1 MSLLARWLQFL
12 RFLEGLL
19 EFLDFVTTP
28 LGMVAT
34 VGVVLYILL
43 MIVGTDAS
51 AAATL
56 AGSVA
61 LGLSCL
67 ITRPDF

>member
-1 MSLLARWLQFL
+1 MAFLTRWLQFL

-19 EFLDFVTTP
+19 EFLDVVTTP

-34 VGVVLYILL
+34 AGVVLYSVL
-43 MIVGTDAS
+43 MFLGADAS
-51 AAATL
+51 TAATL
-56 AGSVA
+56 AGSVT

-67 ITRPDF
+67 LTRPDF

>member
-1 MSLLARWLQFL
+1 MAFLTRWLQFL

-19 EFLDFVTTP
+19 ELLDFLATP
-28 LGMVAT
+28 LGLIAG
-34 VGVVLYILL
+34 VGIGLYSML
-43 MIVGTDAS
+43 VGLGIDAS

-61 LGLSCL
+61 LVLSCL

>member
-1 MSLLARWLQFL
+1 MAFLTRWLQFL

-19 EFLDFVTTP
+19 EFLTFLTTP
-28 LGMVAT
+28 LGMIAG
-34 VGVVLYILL
+34 VGLGLYSVLIGL
-43 MIVGTDAS
+43 GTDAS
-51 AAATL
+51 TAATL

>member
-1 MSLLARWLQFL
+1 MAFLARWLQFL

-19 EFLDFVTTP
+19 EFLDFLTTP
-28 LGMVAT
+28 LGVVAS
-34 VGVVLYILL
+34 VGLSLYSVLVFL
-43 MIVGTDAS
+43 GTDAS